1 MLRHYLLLSLKV
13 VARRKFFTFI
23 SIFGISFTLLVLM
36 LVTALA
42 DHAFA
47 PMAPETRQALTLEA
61 NGALLYNDSG
71 RGQWCCAAS
80 YEFFDT
86 FARNLPGVVTLSIY
100 SDTFDGV
107 SYLEGRKIRSVMKRT
122 DGEFW
127 NILSFSFLEGR
138 PYTAQEVSQA
148 AAVAVINATTRQRF
162 FDGRPAEGKTL
173 VVNGDRY
180 RIVGVVEDVSI
191 VRDVP
196 TSDVWVPHSTAPPPP
211 SGSPSAGMVLHRSEG
226 RTLMAR
232 AVGYRAIALAASR
245 EAFPQIQREFR
256 SRVSRIDPREYEEGR
271 DGSLTRVSSA
281 FNTKL
286 EGVARN
292 FPPFTDPRSPD
303 PQVWRFML
311 FVGML
316 ALLFVLLPTVNLVN
330 INVSRIMERAS
341 EIGVRK
347 AFGASSRI
355 LVGQFVVENLIL
367 TLAGGLVGF
376 LLSVVVLR
384 AVTVSGLIP
393 YTRLG
398 VNWRVFAY
406 GLVMAVV
413 FGVVSG
419 VYPAWRMSRLQAV
432 DALRGG
438 RR

>member
-13 VARRKFFTFI
+13 LARRKFFTFI

-47 PMAPETRQALTLEA
+47 PMAPETRQDLTLEA
-61 NGALLYNDSG
+61 NRALLFNDSN

-80 YEFFDT
+80 FEFFDT
-86 FARNLPGVVTLSIY
+86 FARNLPGAVNLSIY

-138 PYTAQEVSQA
+138 PYTAQEVNQA
-148 AAVAVINATTRQRF
+148 APVAVISATTRHRF
-162 FDGRPAEGKTL
+162 FDGRPAAGKTL
-173 VVNGDRY
+173 EVNGDRY

-196 TSDVWVPHSTAPPPP
+196 NSDIWVPHTTAPPPP
-211 SGSPSAGMVLHRSEG
+211 SGSPSPGMITGRQEG

-232 AVGYRAIALAASR
+232 GVGYRAIVLAATR
-245 EAFPQIQREFR
+245 DAFPLIQREFQ

-271 DGSLTRVSSA
+271 DGSLTRMFST
-281 FNTKL
+281 FDTKL
-286 EGVARN
+286 EGFARN

-303 PQVWRFML
+303 PQAWRFML
-311 FVGML
+311 FIVTL

-355 LVGQFVVENLIL
+355 LVGQFVIENIIL
-367 TLAGGLVGF
+367 TVAGGLVGL
-376 LLSVVVLR
+376 LLSVIVLR
-384 AVTVSGLIP
+384 AVTISGVIP
-393 YTRLG
+393 HTSLG

-413 FGVVSG
+413 FGIISG